1 MVSAMGDIRCI
12 LGVAPRVCYGWHDTI
27 DLQTAHEYAL
37 VGIYDM
43 GMRWWTFQYMLYWD
57 VMSWAILGKY

>member
-1 MVSAMGDIRCI
+1 MVSAMGGIRCI
-12 LGVAPRVCYGWHDTI
+12 LGVAPRGYGWHDTI

-57 VMSWAILGKY
+57 VMSWAISGKY